1 VEAIGEVSGTRLEI
15 GDSVDRSVAELAEI
29 WEGALERALR
39 VVA

>member
-1 VEAIGEVSGTRLEI
+1 VIGDRLEI
-15 GDSVDRSVAELAEI
+15 GDWIDFSVADLAEV